1 MDEIKEVL
9 LEVLNELHPDVDF
22 ETEDELVERKII
34 DSFDIVTIIARI
46 DEEFDVAIPADKI
59 VPENFNSMEAL
70 ARLVSEL
77 MDE

>member
-9 LEVLNELHPDVDF
+9 LEVLNELHPDVNF

-59 VPENFNSMEAL
+59 VPEHFNSMEAL
-70 ARLVSEL
+70 AQLVSEL
-77 MDE
+77 LDE

>member
-1 MDEIKEVL
+1 MEVL
-9 LEVLNELHPDVDF
+9 QEVLEELHPDVDF
-22 ETEDELVERKII
+22 EKEDELVDRKII

-70 ARLVSEL
+70 AKLVSEL
-77 MDE
+77 LDE

>member
-1 MDEIKEVL
+1 MEDI
-9 LEVLNELHPDVDF
+9 LEVLQEVLEELHPDVDF
-22 ETEDELVERKII
+22 EKEDELVDRKII

-70 ARLVSEL
+70 AKLVSEL
-77 MDE
+77 LDE

>member
-9 LEVLNELHPDVDF
+9 LEVLGELHPDVNF

-59 VPENFNSMEAL
+59 VPEHFNSMEAL
-70 ARLVSEL
+70 AQLVSEL
-77 MDE
+77 LDE

>member
-1 MDEIKEVL
+1 MDEIREVL
-9 LEVLNELHPDVDF
+9 LEVLSELHPDVNF

-59 VPENFNSMEAL
+59 VPEHFNSMEAL
-70 ARLVSEL
+70 AKLVSEL
-77 MDE
+77 LDE

>member
-9 LEVLNELHPDVDF
+9 LEVLSELHPDVNF

-59 VPENFNSMEAL
+59 VPEHFNSMEAL
-70 ARLVSEL
+70 AQLVNEL
-77 MDE
+77 LDE

>member
-9 LEVLNELHPDVDF
+9 LEVLGELHPDVNF

-59 VPENFNSMEAL
+59 VPEHFNSMEAL
-70 ARLVSEL
+70 AQLVSKL
-77 MDE
+77 LDE

>member
-9 LEVLNELHPDVDF
+9 LEVLSELHPDVNF
-22 ETEDELVERKII
+22 EMEEELVERKII

-59 VPENFNSMEAL
+59 VPEHFNSMEAL
-70 ARLVSEL
+70 AQLVNEL
-77 MDE
+77 LDE